1 MRVAIQ
7 VVVMA
12 VMYFVGRLIIRRRLD
27 FEPLGQR
34 IVQSHQEEP
43 GSVEQIY
50 GNVAPP
56 SSSALV
62 FGLALLLSLS
72 ACVAT
77 PVAQHQVQTSLEPTV
92 SIVIGPPTI
101 EYRDVESDAV
111 LQVPAADRDRLAATI
126 WALLEAE
133 MRAKGL
139 SLRRMAADEVRLL
152 QLEGVTGGF
161 FDVVRLRR
169 QGVAP
174 AIQDAQQ
181 RMRTLFPD
189 ASILAMRCRFYLG
202 PGAFWEPFSGG
213 IRSSSERVLAEGLLV
228 EVGQGRVVWQQA
240 VQLRDSTDVSESSL
254 KGLVQTFLNTIHSTS
269 ERKGDQHDK
278 PRGE

>member
-1 MRVAIQ
+1 MRVTMQ
-7 VVVMA
+7 MVVMA
-12 VMYFVGRLIIRRRLD
+12 VMYSIGILVSRRRRHSKLPVGRE
-27 FEPLGQR
+27 FQF
-34 IVQSHQEEP
+34 HQEEI
-43 GSVEQIY
+43 GLVEQ
-50 GNVAPP
+50 VSEKEMP
-56 SSSALV
+56 SSSSAPV
-62 FGLALLLSLS
+62 IGLALLLSLS

-92 SIVIGPPTI
+92 SLVIGPPTI

-111 LQVPAADRDRLAATI
+111 LQVPATDRDRLAATI
-126 WALLEAE
+126 GTLLEAE

-139 SLRRMAADEVRLL
+139 SLRRMAAEEVRQL
-152 QLEGVTGGF
+152 QLEGITGGF

-174 AIQDAQQ
+174 AIQDARQ

-189 ASILAMRCRFYLG
+189 ASILAIRCRFYLG

-228 EVGQGRVVWQQA
+228 DVGQGRVLWQQA
-240 VQLRDSTDVSESSL
+240 VQLRDSTDVSESAL
-254 KGLVQTFLNTIHSTS
+254 KDMIQTLLNTIHSTS
-269 ERKGDQHDK
+269 ERKGD
-278 PRGE
+278 

>member
-1 MRVAIQ
+1 M
-7 VVVMA
+7 
-12 VMYFVGRLIIRRRLD
+12 
-27 FEPLGQR
+27 
-34 IVQSHQEEP
+34 QSHQEEP
-43 GSVEQIY
+43 GSVEQIF
-50 GNVAPP
+50 GKVAPP
-56 SSSALV
+56 SFSAPV
-62 FGLALLLSLS
+62 ISLALLLSLS

-126 WALLEAE
+126 GALLEAE

-139 SLRRMAADEVRLL
+139 SLRQMAEEEVRQL
-152 QLEGVTGGF
+152 QLERIAGGLF
-161 FDVVRLRR
+161 EVARLRK
-169 QGVAP
+169 QGVVT
-174 AIQDAQQ
+174 AIQDARQ

-189 ASILAMRCRFYLG
+189 ASILAVRCRFYLG

-228 EVGQGRVVWQQA
+228 DIGQGRVLWQQA
-240 VQLRDSTDVSESSL
+240 VQLRDSTDVSESAL
-254 KGLVQTFLNTIHSTS
+254 KDMVQTLLNTIHSTS
-269 ERKGDQHDK
+269 ERKDDQHDK